1 MVERPFWVRRIER
14 AWTKAPIVWLS
25 GVRRA
30 GKTTIA
36 RALPQAHY
44 LNCDLP
50 SAQEKLRDLELF
62 YEQVR
67 EGTLVL
73 DEVHQ
78 LPNPSRLLKIGADT
92 RPKLRIL
99 ATGASLAA
107 TRKFEDALTGR
118 KRNIELV
125 PVLWSEVALFGAKPA
140 DRLLRGGLPPALMSE
155 EPDPTFYEEW
165 LDSYFARDIQELF
178 RVEKRAGFLT
188 LLKTLL
194 RQSGGLADISA
205 LAAAC
210 ELSRPTVMNYLDVLQ
225 TTHAI
230 RVLRP
235 HHGVSA
241 RELTHQPRIYGFDT
255 GFVCHARGWE
265 SLRAE
270 DFGVLWEHIVLE
282 TLVSLSV
289 RDIGYW
295 RDKSQREVDFVI
307 PRGRGV
313 IDAIECKWSAGGFS
327 PAGLRAFRA
336 LHKKGKNY
344 VVTASSAEAY
354 RRDHEGVV
362 VDVVSLD
369 ALAKVFAERG
379 PS

>member
-1 MVERPFWVRRIER
+1 VIDRPHWRERIER
-14 AWTKAPIVWLS
+14 AWKKASIVWLS

-30 GKTTIA
+30 GKTTLA
-36 RALPQAHY
+36 RSFPDAEY

-50 SAQEKLRDLELF
+50 STQDRLRDVELF

-67 EGTLVL
+67 SGLLVL

-99 ATGASLAA
+99 ATGSSTLAA
-107 TRKFEDALTGR
+107 TQKFKDSLTGR

-125 PVLWSEVALFGAKPA
+125 PVLWSELDAFGVSPEQ
-140 DRLLRGGLPPALMSE
+140 RLLRGGLPPALLSDE
-155 EPDPTFYEEW
+155 HDPSFYAEW

-188 LLKTLL
+188 LLTTLL
-194 RQSGGLADISA
+194 RQSGGLVDISA

-210 ELSRPTVMNYLDVLQ
+210 QLSRPTVMNYLDVLE

-235 HHGVSA
+235 YHGGA
-241 RELTHQPRIYGFDT
+241 PRELTHQPKVYGFDT

-265 SLRAE
+265 SLRGE
-270 DFGVLWEHIVLE
+270 DHGLLWEHIVLE
-282 TLVSLSV
+282 SLTALPAAN
-289 RDIGYW
+289 IGYW
-295 RDKSQREVDFVI
+295 RDKSQREVDFIV
-307 PRGRGV
+307 PGERGV
-313 IDAIECKWSAGGFS
+313 ADAIECKWSPSGFS
-327 PAGLRAFRA
+327 PAGLQAFRE
-336 LHKKGKNY
+336 HYKKGTNY
-344 VVTASSAEAY
+344 LVTAAPGAPYQRAY
-354 RRDHEGVV
+354 GSVTVHVV
-362 VDVVSLD
+362 GLDQLLLSLSKR
-369 ALAKVFAERG
+369 AR
-379 PS
+379 